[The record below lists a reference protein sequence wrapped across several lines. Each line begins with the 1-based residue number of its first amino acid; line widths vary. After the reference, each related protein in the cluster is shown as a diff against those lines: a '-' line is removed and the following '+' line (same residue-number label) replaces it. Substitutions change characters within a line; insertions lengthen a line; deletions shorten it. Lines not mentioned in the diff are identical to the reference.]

1 MVTPSADDAPL
12 GVVGVGASAGGV
24 EALKQFAAGLP
35 PDLRQA
41 VLVVL
46 HVAPSAPSVLGQI
59 LDRSGPLPAAAARDG
74 EPLRAG
80 RLYVAVPDRH
90 MLVEDGRI
98 VLSGGPTED
107 RHRPAINPLMRS
119 LALSYGPKAT
129 GIVMSG
135 VLDDGVLG
143 LQAIRS
149 RGGVTMVQDPDDALY
164 PDMPR
169 NALAMVD
176 VQHTVSAAG
185 AGALLKS
192 LEPSHDNGSTGT
204 PDPVLALE
212 NEIAMGPPFGEFDVM
227 ELGVPSGHTCPDC
240 SGSLV
245 SIGDGNLRCR
255 IGHAWTPEALLE
267 AWTQDTE
274 NALGVALRSLLE
286 KAQLARSHAKV
297 INDGVLS
304 SRYLEIAEE
313 ADSAASELRKLLG
326 SSSRVWG
333 KPRDPS

>member
-1 MVTPSADDAPL
+1 MNDDPL

-24 EALKQFAAGLP
+24 EALTQFVAGLP
-35 PDLRQA
+35 RDLRQA

-80 RLYVAVPDRH
+80 RVYVAVPDRH
-90 MLVEDGRI
+90 LLVEDGRI

-119 LALSYGPKAT
+119 LALAYGPKAT

-149 RGGVTMVQDPDDALY
+149 RGGVAIVQDPEEALY
-164 PDMPR
+164 PAMPR

-176 VQHTVSAAG
+176 VQHTVSAAE
-185 AGALLKS
+185 AGALLRS
-192 LEPSHDNGSTGT
+192 LEQSQDTGSTGVD
-204 PDPVLALE
+204 DPVLALE
-212 NEIAMGPPFGEFDVM
+212 NEIAMGPPFGEFDVAEM
-227 ELGVPSGHTCPDC
+227 GTPSGHTCPDC
-240 SGSLV
+240 SGSLI

-267 AWTQDTE
+267 AWTHDTE

-297 INDGVLS
+297 IDDGALS
-304 SRYLEIAEE
+304 SRYREIAEE
-313 ADSAASELRKLLG
+313 ADVAARELRKLLG
-326 SSSRVWG
+326 STSRVWG
-333 KPRDPS
+333 KPRGPS